1 MTLRVFI
8 APSCG
13 IVCWEIP
20 SLWRSLCA
28 FCILCGLLAG
38 CIRTICGMLPQTK
51 CRAPTRANSG
61 CAAALRVH
69 GPDAD
74 VSQDSYD
81 LPAFVCVPLSR
92 ATGLWRCFKMVSK
105 RCERCLVL
113 PVVIADDMNSLLPS
127 PAVAAEGSV
136 ASKSAYRGQSNGFS
150 RPTMMPTRRPIC
162 LAQHAWRKGKD
173 L

>member
-1 MTLRVFI
+1 
-8 APSCG
+8 
-13 IVCWEIP
+13 
-20 SLWRSLCA
+20 
-28 FCILCGLLAG
+28 
-38 CIRTICGMLPQTK
+38 
-51 CRAPTRANSG
+51 
-61 CAAALRVH
+61 
-69 GPDAD
+69 
-74 VSQDSYD
+74 
-81 LPAFVCVPLSR
+81 
-92 ATGLWRCFKMVSK
+92 MVSK

-113 PVVIADDMNSLLPS
+113 IVDDMNSLLPS